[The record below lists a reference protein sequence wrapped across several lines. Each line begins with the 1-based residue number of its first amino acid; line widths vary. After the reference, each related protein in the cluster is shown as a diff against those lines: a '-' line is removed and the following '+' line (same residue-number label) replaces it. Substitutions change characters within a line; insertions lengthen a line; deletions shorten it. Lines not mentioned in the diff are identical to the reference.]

1 MNTSVKI
8 LIAAAILLAPTASF
22 ARGGMHGGN
31 AGGMDHS
38 MSTHWQGDVSS
49 NTSSKTTKTWTT
61 DHNKHEVI
69 VQKIRARLLKREAL
83 LADRLISLE
92 LNGMGN
98 TPQAK
103 ILLKEIERLAHELHQ
118 TVTI

>member
-69 VQKIRARLLKREAL
+69 VQKNSRPSSQARGVAGRPADFTGVEWHGQYAPGQDPAQGDRASCA
-83 LADRLISLE
+83 
-92 LNGMGN
+92 
-98 TPQAK
+98 
-103 ILLKEIERLAHELHQ
+103 
-118 TVTI
+118 